1 MNILTKFHE
10 DRKINVA
17 SRVKNAPPFG
27 SHVFQANTKL
37 LTKFHEEWTINV
49 ASRANILT
57 SKVFT
62 RKTAPPLAAIFELSR
77 DQTINVASRVF
88 TRQNVDDIQRTTD
101 KRQSQKLT
109 MSMLHS
115 DIIYIQL
122 LTKFG
127 EDRMKYRDRPT
138 NVTPI

>member
-49 ASRANILT
+49 ASRENSPALGGHANILT

-62 RKTAPPLAAIFELSR
+62 RKTAPAPGGHLHEDWTSTFRTQSR
-77 DQTINVASRVF
+77 YQCDKCSAKFHEDQTINVASRVF

-101 KRQSQKLT
+101 KRQSQ
-109 MSMLHS
+109 SS
-115 DIIYIQL
+115 
-122 LTKFG
+122 
-127 EDRMKYRDRPT
+127 P
-138 NVTPI
+138 

>member
-1 MNILTKFHE
+1 MTQFRTQSRYQCDKCSAKFHE
-10 DRKINVA
+10 
-17 SRVKNAPPFG
+17 
-27 SHVFQANTKL
+27 
-37 LTKFHEEWTINV
+37 
-49 ASRANILT
+49 
-57 SKVFT
+57 
-62 RKTAPPLAAIFELSR
+62 

-127 EDRMKYRDRPT
+127 EDRMKYRGQTDKRDSYIAPITNCNRGININFRPDGQT
-138 NVTPI
+138 D